1 MMKLETV
8 IANLENTIQGKR
20 QLLYGMMYERGYSAQ
35 DREYVNI
42 NINELERI
50 LADLKKINQ

>member
-1 MMKLETV
+1 MTLNTV

-20 QLLYGMMYERGYSAQ
+20 QLLYDMMYERGYSAQ
-35 DREYVNI
+35 DREYVNV
-42 NINELERI
+42 NIDDLERI